1 MPAKRPYFPQR
12 TFDDDLDAFAQL
24 CQAQGWTFS
33 GVDTKQLLED
43 ATAQRT
49 ERTDHDA
56 AELAFNHTHES
67 FGLAQSARYDRFAA
81 ALQAARG
88 AFRSNR
94 AVLAQLDRFRRST
107 HRTTTTNPKEPITP
121 A

>member
-1 MPAKRPYFPQR
+1 MTNKRTYFPQK

-43 ATAQRT
+43 AAAQRT
-49 ERTDHDA
+49 ERADHDA
-56 AELAFNHTHES
+56 AELAFNHTHET
-67 FGLAQSARYDRFAA
+67 FGLAQAARYDRFAA
-81 ALQAARG
+81 ALHAARG
-88 AFRSNR
+88 AFRSDR

-107 HRTTTTNPKEPITP
+107 RGTSSTKKEPT
-121 A
+121 AA